1 MYTWRSSYISNN
13 FDSHCLW
20 RLCVWSL
27 FCNALP
33 RALTWVLKTGV
44 PEPSLP
50 KVGLPTYHKEYIASF
65 KKQELQHQKFDMYR
79 ENLKKK
85 QKKKKTLKLSC
96 QKLLACF
103 EAYLEKWSLGNSLPK
118 LFKLFGSVEK
128 HDHKSGARVFLIG
141 GLGGWEWVGG
151 FAKSLIVKMHC
162 LINTIPLKS
171 AYFRNFGL

>member
-65 KKQELQHQKFDMYR
+65 KKQELQQQKFDMYR
-79 ENLKKK
+79 ENLKNKK
-85 QKKKKTLKLSC
+85 TKKKHLNFLVKNSWPVLKLIWKNGHWVTLHQNFSN
-96 QKLLACF
+96 
-103 EAYLEKWSLGNSLPK
+103 YLDLSKNMTTRVELG
-118 LFKLFGSVEK
+118 F
-128 HDHKSGARVFLIG
+128 
-141 GLGGWEWVGG
+141 
-151 FAKSLIVKMHC
+151 
-162 LINTIPLKS
+162 
-171 AYFRNFGL
+171 Y